1 MRLLRRLLAVLVM
14 LVFDAGAL
22 AGCFFLAYV
31 LRLTWLMNVLPG
43 LSLPL
48 SFDSFSQRYYLLV
61 VYLLVFA
68 YEGLYSK
75 RLVLWEEV
83 RRILR
88 GTVLATAL
96 VILALYVTRAYVL
109 SRSVVLLAMLLSF
122 VALPVARTLAKQL
135 IIILRVWSKPILIVG
150 SDRNARVLSTE
161 LSRNWRLGYRVAGV
175 VDPGLLAGQ
184 DSAQIRSL
192 LRAYR
197 AESFVLSDASVGR
210 DMAAKLLQGDRS
222 ASDELMIL
230 LDSSTLQSSGVE
242 VEQLESLLLMKY
254 RYNLLQPVNFTLK
267 RALDILATAVLLVVL
282 SPLMAMIALL
292 VRASSAGPVFFA
304 QERIGKSGRRFRCLK
319 FRTMVQNADQRLE
332 GLLASD
338 PAVREEWMKY
348 SRITRDPRVTR
359 VGRLLRRFSLD
370 EWPQLWNVLK
380 GEMSLVGPRPYMP
393 RETEKIG
400 SFMDVITRVRPGLTG
415 LWQVSGR
422 KETAFDERL
431 LLDEYYVRNWSL
443 WLDTVILLRTVR
455 IVLQARG
462 AL

>member
-1 MRLLRRLLAVLVM
+1 
-14 LVFDAGAL
+14 
-22 AGCFFLAYV
+22 
-31 LRLTWLMNVLPG
+31 
-43 LSLPL
+43 
-48 SFDSFSQRYYLLV
+48 V
-61 VYLLVFA
+61 VYALVFA

-88 GTVLATAL
+88 GTVIATTL
-96 VILALYVTRAYVL
+96 VILALYVTKAYVL

-135 IIILRVWSKPILIVG
+135 VIALRLWSKPILIVG
-150 SDRNARVLSTE
+150 SDRNARVLKSE
-161 LSRNWRLGYRVAGV
+161 LTRNWRLGYRVAGV
-175 VDPGLLAGQ
+175 VDPTALDGLGP
-184 DSAQIRSL
+184 DGVRSL
-192 LRAYR
+192 LRVHR

-210 DMAAKLLQGDRS
+210 STAAKLLQSDRS
-222 ASDELMIL
+222 PSDELLIL

-267 RALDILATAVLLVVL
+267 RGLDVLATAILLVLL
-282 SPLMAMIALL
+282 SPLMALIALL

-304 QERIGKSGRRFRCLK
+304 QERIGKGGRRFRCLK
-319 FRTMVQNADQRLE
+319 FRTMLQNADQRLE

-348 SRITRDPRVTR
+348 SRITNDPRVTGI
-359 VGRLLRRFSLD
+359 GRLLRRLSLD
-370 EWPQLWNVLK
+370 ELPQLWNVLK

-393 RETEKIG
+393 REIEKIG

-422 KETAFDERL
+422 NELLFDERL
-431 LLDEYYVRNWSL
+431 LLDEHYVKNWSL
-443 WLDTVILLRTVR
+443 WMDAAIGLRTMRVVVR
-455 IVLQARG
+455 GKG

>member
-1 MRLLRRLLAVLVM
+1 VLVM

-43 LSLPL
+43 LSMPL

-75 RLVLWEEV
+75 RLVLWEEI

-88 GTVLATAL
+88 GTLLATAL

-109 SRSVVLLAMLLSF
+109 SRSVVLVAMLLSF
-122 VALPVARTLAKQL
+122 VVLPVARTLAKQL
-135 IIILRVWSKPILIVG
+135 IITLRLWSKPILIVG
-150 SDRNARVLSTE
+150 SDRNAQVLSAE
-161 LSRNWRLGYRVAGV
+161 LTRNWRLGYQVAGV

-184 DSAQIRSL
+184 DSAQIRFL
-192 LRAYR
+192 LRAHR

-267 RALDILATAVLLVVL
+267 RALDILATAVLLIVL
-282 SPLMAMIALL
+282 SPLMALIALL
-292 VRASSAGPVFFA
+292 VRASSAGPVFFV
-304 QERIGKSGRRFRCLK
+304 QERIGKAGRRFGCLK
-319 FRTMVQNADQRLE
+319 FRTMWQDADQRLE
-332 GLLASD
+332 KLLAAD
-338 PAVREEWMKY
+338 DAVRAEWMKY
-348 SRITRDPRVTR
+348 SRISRDPRVTG
-359 VGRLLRRFSLD
+359 VGRLLRRLSLD
-370 EWPQLWNVLK
+370 EWPQLWNILK
-380 GEMSLVGPRPYMP
+380 GKMSLVGPRPYMP
-393 RETEKIG
+393 RELEKIG
-400 SFMDVITRVRPGLTG
+400 SFLEVITRVRPGLTG

-455 IVLQARG
+455 AVLQARG

>member
-1 MRLLRRLLAVLVM
+1 VLVM
-14 LVFDAGAL
+14 LAFDAGAL

-43 LSLPL
+43 LSMPL

-88 GTVLATAL
+88 GTLLATAL

-122 VALPVARTLAKQL
+122 VVLPVVRTLAKQL
-135 IIILRVWSKPILIVG
+135 VIALRLWSKPILIVG
-150 SDRNARVLSTE
+150 SDRNAQVLSAE
-161 LSRNWRLGYRVAGV
+161 LTRNWRLGYRVAGV
-175 VDPGLLAGQ
+175 VDPGLLDGQ
-184 DSAQIRSL
+184 DSAQIRLL
-192 LRAYR
+192 LRAHR

-210 DMAAKLLQGDRS
+210 DTAARLLQSDRS
-222 ASDELMIL
+222 AADELIIL

-267 RALDILATAVLLVVL
+267 RGLDVLATAILLVLL
-282 SPLMAMIALL
+282 SPLMALIALL

-304 QERIGKSGRRFRCLK
+304 QERIGKGGRRFRCLK
-319 FRTMVQNADQRLE
+319 FRTMLQNADQRLE

-348 SRITRDPRVTR
+348 SRITNDPRVTGI
-359 VGRLLRRFSLD
+359 GRLLRRLSLD
-370 EWPQLWNVLK
+370 ELPQLWNVLK

-393 RETEKIG
+393 REIEKIG

-422 KETAFDERL
+422 NELLFDERL
-431 LLDEYYVRNWSL
+431 LLDEHYVKNWSL
-443 WLDTVILLRTVR
+443 WMDAAIGLRTMRVVVR
-455 IVLQARG
+455 GKG

>member
-1 MRLLRRLLAVLVM
+1 MRVLRRLSALLVM
-14 LVFDAGAL
+14 LAFDAAAL
-22 AGCFFLAYV
+22 AGCYLLAYV
-31 LRLTWLMNVLPG
+31 LRLTVLMNVLTG
-43 LSLPL
+43 LSMPL
-48 SFDSFSQRYYLLV
+48 SFDSFAQRYYLLV
-61 VYLLVFA
+61 VYILVFA

-83 RRILR
+83 RRIMR
-88 GTVLATAL
+88 GTMIATAL
-96 VILALYVTRAYVL
+96 VILALYVTKAYVL
-109 SRSVVLLAMLLSF
+109 SRSVVLVAMLLSF
-122 VALPVARTLAKQL
+122 VVLPVARTLAKQL
-135 IIILRVWSKPILIVG
+135 VITLRLWSKPILIVG
-150 SDRNARVLSTE
+150 SDRNAQVLSAE
-161 LSRNWRLGYRVAGV
+161 LARNWRLGYQVAGV

-192 LRAYR
+192 LRAHR

-210 DMAAKLLQGDRS
+210 DTAAKLLQSDRS
-222 ASDELMIL
+222 AADELMIL

-267 RALDILATAVLLVVL
+267 RALDILATAVLLIVL
-282 SPLMAMIALL
+282 SPLMALIALL
-292 VRASSAGPVFFA
+292 VRMSSAGPVFFV
-304 QERIGKSGRRFRCLK
+304 QERIGKAGRRFRCLK
-319 FRTMVQNADQRLE
+319 FRTMWQDADQRLE

-348 SRITRDPRVTR
+348 SRITSDPRVTR
-359 VGRLLRRFSLD
+359 IGRLLRRFSLD

-393 RETEKIG
+393 REMEKIG
-400 SFMDVITRVRPGLTG
+400 SFLEVITRVRPGLTG
-415 LWQVSGR
+415 LWQISGR

-443 WLDTVILLRTVR
+443 WMDIVIVLRTGRAV
-455 IVLQARG
+455 IRG
-462 AL
+462 AGAA